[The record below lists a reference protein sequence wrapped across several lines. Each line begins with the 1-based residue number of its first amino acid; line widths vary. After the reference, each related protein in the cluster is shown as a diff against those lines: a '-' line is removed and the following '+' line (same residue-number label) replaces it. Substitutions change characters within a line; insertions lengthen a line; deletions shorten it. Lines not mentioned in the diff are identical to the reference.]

1 MDRILSADEIRWI
14 HDFLELKDI
23 VYYDVQLEIVDHLA
37 SLIEA
42 KWAAG
47 SRQSF
52 ETLFFE
58 IFKDF
63 GDHQWRQL
71 LGAKQKGVWW
81 QVVRN
86 GVSLFL
92 NFFTWPLVAYTFLSF
107 LLLYTFLLAI
117 PNAVNY
123 LQESMYLWGL
133 LVLVTWGYVI
143 YSRPAKRAFLA
154 YDGFVTFLGIDL
166 YLVGWI
172 LPDFFAIFSER
183 FSATPNGMLGLAAFY
198 SLLVLVILT
207 FSILMRIK
215 GVQQFYKTHPQL
227 LKTD

>member
-23 VYYDVQLEIVDHLA
+23 VYYDVQVEIVDHLA

-42 KWAAG
+42 KWAGG

-58 IFKDF
+58 VFKDF

-71 LGAKQKGVWW
+71 LGAKQKGVWR
-81 QVVRN
+81 QAVRN
-86 GVSLFL
+86 GLSIFL
-92 NFFTWPLVAYTFLSF
+92 NFFTWPIVVYTFLSF
-107 LLLYTFLLAI
+107 LLIYTFLLGV
-117 PNAVNY
+117 PNAINY

-133 LVLVTWGYVI
+133 LVLVTWGYVV
-143 YSRPAKRAFLA
+143 YKRPGKRAFLA
-154 YDGFVTFLGIDL
+154 YDGLVTFLGIDL
-166 YLVGWI
+166 YFIGWI
-172 LPDFFAIFSER
+172 LPDFFATISER
-183 FSATPNGMLGLAAFY
+183 FSATSNGLLGLAAFY

-215 GVQQFYKTHPQL
+215 GIQQFYKTYPQL